1 MTILK
6 NSKIHLIESWLTCV
20 TDICLKAVKCLTV
33 CFHAV
38 KKLLNQSASMILQ
51 ILHPDWSIWPE
62 ALSNTEVWGCFLLK
76 YYPSYII

>member
-6 NSKIHLIESWLTCV
+6 NSKIRLIESWLACV

-38 KKLLNQSASMILQ
+38 DKLLNQSASMILP

-62 ALSNTEVWGCFLLK
+62 ALSNTEV
-76 YYPSYII
+76 